1 VRFKKTVVGIAT
13 VALCTVLAGCVPST
27 PHPTAQKHLIAVP
40 TVTPAQKPATPLA
53 TGIVDTVLVNVYAQ
67 SVFTAKTGCACK
79 VSKSSDEEMFP
90 KGTPVVMLRITLTG
104 KWKPSQG
111 DSTTQDVT
119 GMSLKG
125 TKFDGRPENAVV
137 DTSDGPSA
145 AAKEH
150 LPWLP
155 AGLFAGKATWTIPND
170 RVTPFVAAWYLP
182 AGVDR
187 LLLTVDVPSE
197 KLPNDLTVD
206 LTAEVVKRANKGG
219 E

>member
-1 VRFKKTVVGIAT
+1 LTTV
-13 VALCTVLAGCVPST
+13 
-27 PHPTAQKHLIAVP
+27 PTATPTKSP
-40 TVTPAQKPATPLA
+40 TVPLA

-67 SVFTAKTGCACK
+67 TVFTASTGCGCK
-79 VSKSSDEEMFP
+79 VSKSSNEEMFP

-104 KWKPSQG
+104 KWKASQG
-111 DSTTQDVT
+111 DSKTQDVT
-119 GMSLKG
+119 GMSLRG

-137 DTSDGPSA
+137 DSADGPKI

-155 AGLFAGKATWTIPND
+155 AGLFAGRSTWTIPND
-170 RVTPFVAAWYLP
+170 QETDFVAAWYLP
-182 AGVDR
+182 SGVDR

-197 KLPNDLTVD
+197 KLANDLTVD
-206 LTAEVVKRANKGG
+206 LPADVVKRANKSG